1 MTKNLELGVYKMKET
16 FDWNVFSNNKKQI
29 EILLQSKEHPK
40 LVGRITIII
49 NPYDYKKYEYNR
61 IFIKIHVM
69 NQFEMSK
76 NNYLLNKI
84 STLMLELSD
93 GDNDN
98 YDIFNKVLGNDALEL
113 KHYVNSKFSRTEY
126 KAIANQAFDEIGRL
140 YHEIIGEKRMN
151 IIKRK
156 EFNLKGL

>member
-1 MTKNLELGVYKMKET
+1 MKET

-140 YHEIIGEKRMN
+140 YHEIIGEKIMN

-156 EFNLKGL
+156 EFNLKWL

>member
-1 MTKNLELGVYKMKET
+1 
-16 FDWNVFSNNKKQI
+16 
-29 EILLQSKEHPK
+29 
-40 LVGRITIII
+40 
-49 NPYDYKKYEYNR
+49 
-61 IFIKIHVM
+61 
-69 NQFEMSK
+69 
-76 NNYLLNKI
+76 
-84 STLMLELSD
+84 MLELSD

-140 YHEIIGEKRMN
+140 YHEIIGEKIMN

>member
-1 MTKNLELGVYKMKET
+1 MKET

-69 NQFEMSK
+69 NQFEMS
-76 NNYLLNKI
+76 
-84 STLMLELSD
+84 EEQLS
-93 GDNDN
+93 
-98 YDIFNKVLGNDALEL
+98 IK
-113 KHYVNSKFSRTEY
+113 
-126 KAIANQAFDEIGRL
+126 Q
-140 YHEIIGEKRMN
+140 N
-151 IIKRK
+151 ININARIK
-156 EFNLKGL
+156 

>member
-1 MTKNLELGVYKMKET
+1 MKET

-140 YHEIIGEKRMN
+140 YHEIIGKKMMSV
-151 IIKRK
+151 IKRK

>member
-1 MTKNLELGVYKMKET
+1 MKET

-29 EILLQSKEHPK
+29 KIFLQSKEHPK

-140 YHEIIGEKRMN
+140 YHEIIGEKIMN

>member
-1 MTKNLELGVYKMKET
+1 MKET

-140 YHEIIGEKRMN
+140 YHEIIGEKIMN